1 MVEIDIAD
9 PITTHTPKIFL
20 EIYPGIGHNDKDK
33 LLLM

>member
-9 PITTHTPKIFL
+9 PIVTHTPKMFL
-20 EIYPGIGHNDKDK
+20 GIYPGIGHNDKRK